1 MECHSRERAGGG
13 GRPESFIPAPTPAPQ
28 LPSRPGPSTL
38 PGPVLHSTLIF
49 NLPLATGRQRQPKH
63 QTPEIRID
71 ADNLDNSYP
80 DECWR
85 DFHLRPVQVVSLYPH
100 PQPHPHTRA
109 GTAVFAC
116 TPPPPSS
123 RPPRR
128 RLTTRTA
135 LVRIRPRPFNDD
147 TAAPTNFLP
156 AVCSFAQNLELPE
169 LAVHCSSSSSSTSF
183 PSRRDTA
190 TTSPPSQNHIRR
202 RRPSPPS
209 APPHVPR
216 VRDNRQQRFA
226 VTLAPRVRTLVAS
239 PVSTTRP
246 PANAH
251 HSTAQSRV
259 HSRSRLDDRRQ
270 TTDDRRHSSGC
281 LHRPWMLSHLAQT
294 PASLANLPTS
304 ARRVRAT
311 A

>member
-1 MECHSRERAGGG
+1 MQDAAVKPLKLANGLASRTVASREVGIRAAEMCSGSCFGGGGWSAIQGNGLGGG

-28 LPSRPGPSTL
+28 LPSRPGPSIL

-100 PQPHPHTRA
+100 PHPHTRA

-128 RLTTRTA
+128 RLTIRTAPRSYSTSTIQRRHGRADKLSPRRLLIRPEPRAPCACSPLQQQQHLVPVAPRHGRHLPPFAEPHPPTPTVAAFRPPTSPGSATTASNVSPSHWPPGYARSLPVPCRRLVRPPTRT
-135 LVRIRPRPFNDD
+135 
-147 TAAPTNFLP
+147 
-156 AVCSFAQNLELPE
+156 
-169 LAVHCSSSSSSTSF
+169 
-183 PSRRDTA
+183 
-190 TTSPPSQNHIRR
+190 
-202 RRPSPPS
+202 
-209 APPHVPR
+209 
-216 VRDNRQQRFA
+216 
-226 VTLAPRVRTLVAS
+226 
-239 PVSTTRP
+239 
-246 PANAH
+246 
-251 HSTAQSRV
+251 TAQ
-259 HSRSRLDDRRQ
+259 HSLEC
-270 TTDDRRHSSGC
+270 TVG
-281 LHRPWMLSHLAQT
+281 P
-294 PASLANLPTS
+294 
-304 ARRVRAT
+304 V
-311 A
+311 